1 MKVILYFSSMA
12 TPLDNPFW
20 QFSNHLYRNPQVKT
34 ICLTLQNQW
43 QYNVNLV
50 LFCAW
55 LGETK
60 RLIHVMDMKN
70 AVALVAETQ
79 SRLTEPLR
87 RVRHYLASLPAEA
100 AIKASYEP
108 ALQLELVSESLQQD
122 ALYRAFKDKPQADS
136 LDTKQQKLCYL
147 HWLTDV
153 MNQSLKEAIQRLFL
167 DLISF

>member
-1 MKVILYFSSMA
+1 MT

-55 LGETK
+55 SGQTQ
-60 RLIHVMDMKN
+60 RLIRLNDMQN

-87 RVRHYLASLPAEA
+87 CVRHYLASLPADVG
-100 AIKASYEP
+100 IKADYGQI
-108 ALQLELVSESLQQD
+108 LQLELVSESLQQD

-136 LDTKQQKLCYL
+136 IDVKQQKLLYL
-147 HWLTDV
+147 HWLTEV
-153 MNQSLKEAIQRLFL
+153 MNQSLTEALQRLFL